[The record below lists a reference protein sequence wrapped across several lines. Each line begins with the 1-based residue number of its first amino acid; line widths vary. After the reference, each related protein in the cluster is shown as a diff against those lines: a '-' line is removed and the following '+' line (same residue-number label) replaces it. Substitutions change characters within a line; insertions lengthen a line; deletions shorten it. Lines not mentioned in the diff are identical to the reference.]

1 MNSPS
6 SSNTLKTLE
15 EIEMELSNIEEEIRL
30 LDEEE
35 EKEKAKVR
43 MGGDGEVYRFYES
56 LIRNLSVVALLLPQ
70 AEEVEFVENEVN
82 NIYGGLPLDDLETP
96 DDLNGVN
103 IDVIMD
109 NQELPPSLSS
119 DDPDAPNAKD
129 VSSAS
134 TLAREVDV
142 AGEMAL
148 RALDVSFLLL
158 EKVRIGS

>member
-1 MNSPS
+1 
-6 SSNTLKTLE
+6 
-15 EIEMELSNIEEEIRL
+15 
-30 LDEEE
+30 
-35 EKEKAKVR
+35 
-43 MGGDGEVYRFYES
+43 
-56 LIRNLSVVALLLPQ
+56 LLLPQ

-109 NQELPPSLSS
+109 DQELPPSLSS